1 MQVGPLI
8 SVIVPV
14 YNVET
19 YLQQCLNS
27 IVGQTYSRL
36 EIILVDDGST
46 DSSGLICD
54 EYARR
59 DSRIKVIHKQNAGQ
73 SSARNAGLDIAL
85 GDFISFVDSDDWID
99 LNLYQIFTRELG
111 DAPRCDI
118 YSFCM
123 TEQYLDHSV
132 AMLHGK
138 DCTLVNDEVRSAF
151 VDQELI
157 WEYVCDKIWRRSI
170 IGDIRFLYGKKNED
184 AIFTYQV
191 LYSNPNILL
200 RSAKQSFYNYRKGRE
215 GATTYQFHPQPILD
229 QLQGGIEV
237 TELVEIRFPKMRSL
251 AYQYML
257 NHIKRE
263 ALGKLNSSREKRA
276 LIPYFAKAI
285 EWLKPRLSSVGYKAD
300 LKTRVFLSF
309 PLVYCRLQRILNSV
323 R

>member
-85 GDFISFVDSDDWID
+85 GNFISFVDSDDWID

-170 IGDIRFLYGKKNED
+170 IGDIRFLYGKKMRMQYSRTKY
-184 AIFTYQV
+184 FT
-191 LYSNPNILL
+191 
-200 RSAKQSFYNYRKGRE
+200 
-215 GATTYQFHPQPILD
+215 PIL
-229 QLQGGIEV
+229 I
-237 TELVEIRFPKMRSL
+237 
-251 AYQYML
+251 
-257 NHIKRE
+257 
-263 ALGKLNSSREKRA
+263 
-276 LIPYFAKAI
+276 
-285 EWLKPRLSSVGYKAD
+285 
-300 LKTRVFLSF
+300 SF
-309 PLVYCRLQRILNSV
+309 
-323 R
+323 